1 MKGEK
6 IMNINKIRTGLK
18 TSGDKNLI
26 ELENI
31 ISDNQLVKLFKAFN
45 KTDGS
50 ADAVINFL
58 EEKG

>member
-1 MKGEK
+1 
-6 IMNINKIRTGLK
+6 MNINKITTGLK
-18 TSGDKNLI
+18 KSGDENLI
-26 ELENI
+26 ELESI

-58 EEKG
+58 EEKGA